1 MSARKSVSP
10 KVIRHRFGAGR
21 QGQQHQMP
29 QTPAEV
35 RAFFYQEVAEIAEL
49 EERRCALYAAVKDCD
64 NEIRDWI
71 AHKST
76 YAADAVRCGTRF
88 DPDTVAELNKSDG
101 EVRDYS
107 FFRTAFL
114 KELAEI
120 EPRIALLRLA
130 YKAEAEPQCSAL
142 YRNGVQFRIAGTK
155 AEYPEPEAEFPT
167 M

>member
-1 MSARKSVSP
+1 MSDRQPVSA
-10 KVIRHRFGAGR
+10 KIIKHRFGTLL
-21 QGQQHQMP
+21 P
-29 QTPAEV
+29 QSSEGDLRTPAQV
-35 RAFFYQEVAEIAEL
+35 KAFFYQEVAEIAEL

-71 AHKST
+71 THKAT

-101 EVRDYS
+101 EVRDFS
-107 FFRTAFL
+107 FFRTEFL

-167 M
+167 L